1 MPNLDGGHYF
11 FTAIVPIK
19 NDVVVAHE
27 GLRSSPVHMVREALE
42 TLPTALQSPEAV
54 KVGIQSPFARSLRTH
69 FARLV
74 VLDQPFFNGR
84 DHSDAVADALRGTDL
99 LAPQA
104 NDVLAC
110 PYLLVMIDFDPEG
123 SDPARHY
130 CEELWTL
137 MPRELKAVFRYCYGF
152 PAVRDAKTFADFL
165 LPCQVETTM
174 PFNDYW
180 VGAPALPTLSRWW
193 LIAPPALG
201 VALPLLAALLH
212 RVSWPAGLI
221 LALVLGL
228 AGLAVDYGIVMRRGA
243 RPLPAAPDATLR
255 HVLKALCLQ
264 QAFTR
269 FAVAQQGAAPQARG
283 AAFREFLAAHRPA
296 DLDGPT
302 QAPGVISASVISA
315 SAVGASVV
323 GS

>member
-11 FTAIVPIK
+11 LTAIVPIK
-19 NDVVVAHE
+19 NDVIVEHE
-27 GLRSSPVHMVREALE
+27 GLRSSPVHRVREALE
-42 TLPTALQSPEAV
+42 TLPTALQTPEAV
-54 KVGIQSPFARSLRTH
+54 RIGIQSPFARSLRTH

-99 LAPQA
+99 LIPQA

-110 PYLLVMIDFDPEG
+110 PYLLVMIDFDPQDGADE
-123 SDPARHY
+123 PRRY

-137 MPRELKAVFRYCYGF
+137 MPRELEAVFRYCYGF
-152 PAVRDAKTFADFL
+152 PAVRDAGTFADFL

-180 VGAPALPTLSRWW
+180 IGTPPLPTLSRAL

-201 VALPLLAALLH
+201 LALPLLAALFH
-212 RVSWPAGLI
+212 RVSWPTGLV

-228 AGLAVDYGIVMRRGA
+228 GGLAVDYWIVMRRGA

-255 HVLKALCLQ
+255 HVLKALYLQ
-264 QAFTR
+264 QVFTR
-269 FAVAQQGAAPQARG
+269 FAIDQQGAAPAALG
-283 AAFREFLAAHRPA
+283 AAFRQFLATHRPA
-296 DLDGPT
+296 DLAGPT
-302 QAPGVISASVISA
+302 QKPGVI
-315 SAVGASVV
+315 

>member
-19 NDVVVAHE
+19 NDVIVEHE

-42 TLPTALQSPEAV
+42 TLPTALQTPEAV
-54 KVGIQSPFARSLRTH
+54 RIGIQSPFARSDRTH
-69 FARLV
+69 FARFV

-84 DHSDAVADALRGTDL
+84 DHSDAVEDALHGTDL
-99 LAPQA
+99 LIPQA

-110 PYLLVMIDFDPEG
+110 PYLLVMIDFDPQQGANE
-123 SDPARHY
+123 PRRY

-137 MPRELKAVFRYCYGF
+137 MPRELEAVFRYCYGF
-152 PAVRDAKTFADFL
+152 PSVRDAKTFADFL

-180 VGAPALPTLSRWW
+180 VGSPPLPTLSRAL

-201 VALPLLAALLH
+201 VALPLLMALFH
-212 RVSWPAGLI
+212 RIHWPAGI
-221 LALVLGL
+221 VLALVLGL
-228 AGLAVDYGIVMRRGA
+228 AGLAVDYWIVMRRGEK
-243 RPLPAAPDATLR
+243 PLPAAPDASLP
-255 HVLKALCLQ
+255 HVLKALYLQ

-269 FAVAQQGAAPQARG
+269 FAIEQQGAAPAALG
-283 AAFREFLAAHRPA
+283 AAFRQFLATHRPA
-296 DLDGPT
+296 DLAGPT
-302 QAPGVISASVISA
+302 QKPGVI
-315 SAVGASVV
+315 